1 MKKKKSRS
9 LEPRTALLQVH
20 SGSPKVVQVYPTP
33 SSAQPTED
41 KTSRSTGNSQQGA
54 ASSGRRRYN
63 KASAAAGS
71 SAEPVVAEQPDPTRR
86 TTSRKFSGRTK
97 PTTAAA
103 SDSVDQE
110 DEATPKPKAS
120 TFRRRP

>member
-1 MKKKKSRS
+1 MKNHKSVN
-9 LEPRTALLQVH
+9 PRTALLQVH

-41 KTSRSTGNSQQGA
+41 NKTSRSIGNGQQGA
-54 ASSGRRRYN
+54 ANSGRRRYN

-71 SAEPVVAEQPDPTRR
+71 SAEPVVAEQPDAARR
-86 TTSRKFSGRTK
+86 TTSRRFPGRTK
-97 PTTAAA
+97 STTAAA
-103 SDSVDQE
+103 SDSADQE
-110 DEATPKPKAS
+110 DEVTPKPKAS

>member
-1 MKKKKSRS
+1 MKKHRS
-9 LEPRTALLQVH
+9 LKHRTALLQVH

-41 KTSRSTGNSQQGA
+41 NKTSRSTGNSQQGA
-54 ASSGRRRYN
+54 ANSGRRRYNN

-71 SAEPVVAEQPDPTRR
+71 SAEPVLAEQPDTGRR
-86 TTSRKFSGRTK
+86 TTTRRFPGRTK

-103 SDSVDQE
+103 SDSADLE